1 MDTTD
6 WKDLTGRAAAAE
18 AQQPPTLL
26 ELRREAAG
34 ALMHY
39 RRAKQYLQAL
49 DAGEPQPAPPWRAR
63 REDAAKARCTPE
75 EEARLRGWVAA
86 VDNARAMLR
95 RAYPLKERFMARC
108 FGLDVPIPR
117 SHGVKARLLKLS
129 LDMHVSQSTLYRWRE
144 DAIELTLYGAIE
156 AGVLRP
162 FGLSQPG

>member
-26 ELRREAAG
+26 ELRRAAAD
-34 ALMHY
+34 ALLRY
-39 RRAKQYLQAL
+39 RRMKTYLQAL

-63 REDAAKARCTPE
+63 HADAAEARCTPE

-162 FGLSQPG
+162 FGLSRPG